1 MSGIVH
7 IQWMGP
13 HPNTDWR
20 PDNLPVVSVG
30 ELALTIKRYIEQG
43 FEVVRV
49 RGEISGC
56 KRPGSGHVYFSLKD
70 SEACLD
76 AVCWRMAASRLAIQA
91 TDGLEV
97 IATGRMTTYPDRSRY
112 QLVVERLELAGEGA
126 LLRLLE
132 ERRRRL
138 GEEGLFDAARKRP
151 LPFLPE
157 VIGVVT
163 SLTGAVIRD
172 ILHRLE
178 NRFPRR
184 VLVWPVPVQG
194 SEAAARIAAAID
206 GFDRLAPG
214 LPLSRPDVLI
224 VARGGGSLEDL
235 WAFNEEI
242 VVRAAARCS
251 IPIISAVGHETDT
264 TLIDFAADVRAP
276 TPTAAAEMAVPVRI
290 DLAERLLS
298 LRSRLVNGASRTLE
312 ERRGRLLAAIR
323 GLPKPQVLLAMARQR
338 LDDRN
343 ERLQRG
349 LDVGIERRRQRL
361 AQSRHRL
368 APPTNQLAHAATRL
382 AGERRALEA
391 GLRAFLAAR
400 RNNLHRAARLL
411 ESISYQR
418 VLERGFA
425 IIEDDRGRPLTS
437 AQALRAGMRVVIR
450 LADGTTFALIEGRRA
465 TPRRNRSGNGGQ
477 GILL

>member
-1 MSGIVH
+1 MI
-7 IQWMGP
+7 P
-13 HPNTDWR
+13 
-20 PDNLPVVSVG
+20 
-30 ELALTIKRYIEQG
+30 
-43 FEVVRV
+43 
-49 RGEISGC
+49 
-56 KRPGSGHVYFSLKD
+56 
-70 SEACLD
+70 
-76 AVCWRMAASRLAIQA
+76 
-91 TDGLEV
+91 
-97 IATGRMTTYPDRSRY
+97 
-112 QLVVERLELAGEGA
+112 
-126 LLRLLE
+126 
-132 ERRRRL
+132 
-138 GEEGLFDAARKRP
+138 
-151 LPFLPE
+151 
-157 VIGVVT
+157 
-163 SLTGAVIRD
+163 
-172 ILHRLE
+172 
-178 NRFPRR
+178 
-184 VLVWPVPVQG
+184 
-194 SEAAARIAAAID
+194 AARIAAAID

-290 DLAERLLS
+290 DLAERLLG

-343 ERLQRG
+343 ERLQRS

-391 GLRAFLAAR
+391 GLRAFLATR
-400 RNNLHRAARLL
+400 RNNLHRATGLL

-450 LADGTTFALIEGRRA
+450 LADGTTFALIEGHRA
-465 TPRRNRSGNGGQ
+465 APRRNRSRDAAQ
-477 GILL
+477 GTLL